1 MKKLSWLLLG
11 LVFTGCS
18 GYINP
23 GKNPDPVQISG
34 TVTANGKN
42 VSDVVLNFQPTESGV
57 QAVFPVKNGKYSGSV
72 TPGTYTYYLSEGRS
86 PAAFKSIPESW
97 RAGSMSRQQAIS
109 GGTFDVKVQ

>member
-1 MKKLSWLLLG
+1 MKQLSWLLLG
-11 LVFTGCS
+11 LVLTGCS

-34 TVTANGKN
+34 TVTSNGKN
-42 VSDVVLNFQPTESGV
+42 LSDLVLNFQPTGSGV
-57 QAVFPVKNGKYSGSV
+57 QAVFPVKDGKYSGTV

-86 PAAFKSIPESW
+86 AAAFKAVPQSW
-97 RAGSMSRQQAIS
+97 RAGSMDRQQAIE